1 MLMLNRWQGKQNY
14 RLPLAAAFVIS
25 DIHLGGG
32 AWGGL
37 VQHCQEA
44 QPKTDDN

>member
-32 AWGGL
+32 GMGGVSAAL
-37 VQHCQEA
+37 SGSTA
-44 QPKTDDN
+44 QDG